1 MTRTLRSPSSESD
14 STVSETHPAPTHVG
28 FARAMRHGFTLAW
41 RSVLKIRKSPEAL
54 IDVTI
59 QPILFLVMFVYLF
72 GGAISGDTGE
82 YLQRTLPG
90 VLAMNMV
97 FASLGT
103 GMQLNTDINKGV
115 FDRFRSLPIARSAPL
130 VGAVLGD
137 VVRYVVSIVVLLV
150 VATLMGFRI
159 QTGPLGTLG
168 AVAVVIAFALATCWI
183 TVFMGMLI
191 RSQQALP
198 GVAMAFMFP
207 LTMASN
213 VFVPAETMP
222 NWLQAWVD
230 INPVTQLA
238 DTARGLMLG
247 GPVVGPLFATVL
259 WMIAIV
265 AVFFPLAMAAYR
277 RRA

>member
-1 MTRTLRSPSSESD
+1 MTSTLQAEPRTAAEHVPS
-14 STVSETHPAPTHVG
+14 TRRIG
-28 FARAMRHGFTLAW
+28 FIRGLRHGFTLSW
-41 RSVLKIRKSPEAL
+41 RSILKIRKSPEAL

-72 GGAISGDTGE
+72 GGAISGDTGA
-82 YLQRTLPG
+82 YLQQTLPG

-103 GMQLNTDINKGV
+103 GMQLNTDISKGV

-130 VGAVLGD
+130 VGAVFGD
-137 VVRYVVSIVVLLV
+137 VFRYLLSIAVLFA
-150 VATLMGFRI
+150 VASLMGFRV
-159 QTGPLGTLG
+159 QTGPLATLG
-168 AVAVVIAFALATCWI
+168 AVVVVIAFALAMCWI
-183 TVFMGMLI
+183 TVFLGMLI

-222 NWLQAWVD
+222 GWLQAWVD
-230 INPVTQLA
+230 VNPVTQLA

-247 GPVVGPLFATVL
+247 GPVAGPLAATAVWMLGIVL
-259 WMIAIV
+259 
-265 AVFFPLAMAAYR
+265 VFLPLAMYAYR
-277 RRA
+277 KRA